1 MGELEVVEVKEIQTD
16 WYQSLIDDCQSIIV
30 EAEFTSRWV
39 IVEGYHSLGMRILQ
53 DEPKM
58 VQGGSTLRETLS
70 RVTKLLNTSERTL
83 YRAVQFAKKYPDL
96 DLLPE
101 GKNVSWRKIC
111 NEYLPEHKEPVQPEF
126 DENIEM
132 QHECPECGYE
142 W

>member
-1 MGELEVVEVKEIQTD
+1 MNELEVVEVKEIQTD

-96 DLLPE
+96 ALLPE
-101 GKNVSWRKIC
+101 GKNTSWRKIC

-132 QHECPECGYE
+132 QHECPKCGYE

>member
-1 MGELEVVEVKEIQTD
+1 MQEIIIKEAKEIQTD

-58 VQGGSTLRETLS
+58 VQGGSTLRETLT

>member
-1 MGELEVVEVKEIQTD
+1 MNELEVKEIQTD

>member
-1 MGELEVVEVKEIQTD
+1 MNELEAVEVKEIQAD

-70 RVTKLLNTSERTL
+70 HVTKLLNTSERTL

>member
-1 MGELEVVEVKEIQTD
+1 MNELEVVEVKEIQTD
-16 WYQSLIDDCQSIIV
+16 WYQSLIDDCQSIII
-30 EAEFTSRWV
+30 EAEFTSRWAL
-39 IVEGYHSLGMRILQ
+39 VEGYHLLGLRMLQ

-83 YRAVQFAKKYPDL
+83 YRSVQFAKKYPDL
-96 DLLPE
+96 ALLPE

>member
-1 MGELEVVEVKEIQTD
+1 MNELEVVEVKEIQTD

>member
-1 MGELEVVEVKEIQTD
+1 MNELEAVEVKEIQAG

>member
-1 MGELEVVEVKEIQTD
+1 MNELEVVKEIQTD

>member
-1 MGELEVVEVKEIQTD
+1 MNELEVVEVKEIQTD

-96 DLLPE
+96 ALLPE
-101 GKNVSWRKIC
+101 GKNTSWRKIC